1 MIIKASRN
9 SVRVKKHN
17 RLRYKINGT
26 SQKPRLTVFRSNKNI
41 YAQLIDDTKGITI
54 CSASTSETEV
64 KAKLEKTSNVEAA
77 KLVGQLVGT
86 RAVEKGIKEIVF
98 DRSGYVYHGKV
109 QALADAAREAGLQF

>member
-1 MIIKASRN
+1 MITKASRN

-77 KLVGQLVGT
+77 KVVGQLVGT

>member
-1 MIIKASRN
+1 MIKKASR
-9 SVRVKKHN
+9 SAIRVKKHN

-26 SQKPRLTVFRSNKNI
+26 SEKPRLTVFRSNKNI
-41 YAQLIDDTKGITI
+41 YAQVIDDTKGITI
-54 CSASTSETEV
+54 CSASTMEAEV

-77 KLVGQLVGT
+77 KVVGELVGK

>member
-9 SVRVKKHN
+9 SNRVKKHN

-54 CSASTSETEV
+54 CSASTVEAEL
-64 KAKLEKTSNVEAA
+64 KAKLEKTSDVEAA
-77 KLVGQLVGT
+77 KLVGQLVGA